1 MAEGNKGFGKYTIL
15 RVMKENLPS
24 DVTIKNDVKE
34 GMEEFLENIVKSI
47 CNNID
52 TTITVIDITM
62 FEKAIKPYIA
72 IEENKKTDEKHVK
85 YLDKIISDC
94 QCIKEDINRKYE

>member
-47 CNNID
+47 
-52 TTITVIDITM
+52 
-62 FEKAIKPYIA
+62 
-72 IEENKKTDEKHVK
+72 
-85 YLDKIISDC
+85 
-94 QCIKEDINRKYE
+94 R